1 MYTNSASRGQSRP
14 RASAHRSAELSSR
27 RPDSYARGARTRHAM
42 RHGRRDWHNRQ
53 RPTREQTR
61 QAAPTATPNDTV
73 GRKRIRTLLH
83 KVTYQSDGKSRN
95 IFSKRIKT
103 NFPFFGNNGPLCQ
116 NTGKV
121 CYRRTLAAHGD
132 GTPKDGHPSSH
143 GTPKRAGHTGNG
155 NSVYP
160 FLTRCLQHEN
170 IRETILIFCLAI
182 QNEKP
187 KFAAERR
194 KAYPCAGKEPFR
206 RQSEGP
212 VTELPQ
218 PTARVRTDT
227 RPSHSDN
234 AGRRHLTKKNKKH

>member
-103 NFPFFGNNGPLCQ
+103 N
-116 NTGKV
+116 V
-121 CYRRTLAAHGD
+121 
-132 GTPKDGHPSSH
+132 
-143 GTPKRAGHTGNG
+143 
-155 NSVYP
+155 P
-160 FLTRCLQHEN
+160 FLNIMDLCAKTR
-170 IRETILIFCLAI
+170 A
-182 QNEKP
+182 K
-187 KFAAERR
+187 
-194 KAYPCAGKEPFR
+194 CATDGR
-206 RQSEGP
+206 SRH
-212 VTELPQ
+212 
-218 PTARVRTDT
+218 TATAHRRTDT
-227 RPSHSDN
+227 PVRT
-234 AGRRHLTKKNKKH
+234 ALRRGRDLLETETPFTLF

>member
-1 MYTNSASRGQSRP
+1 
-14 RASAHRSAELSSR
+14 
-27 RPDSYARGARTRHAM
+27 M

-103 NFPFFGNNGPLCQ
+103 NVPFFEHNGPLCQ

-143 GTPKRAGHTGNG
+143 STTKGAGPTGNG

-234 AGRRHLTKKNKKH
+234 AGRRHLTKKTKNINQPTHAAQPTSHIEPRKNF

>member
-27 RPDSYARGARTRHAM
+27 RPDSYARGAPTRHAM

-103 NFPFFGNNGPLCQ
+103 NIPFFGNNGPLCQ

-143 GTPKRAGHTGNG
+143 GTTKEG
-155 NSVYP
+155 
-160 FLTRCLQHEN
+160 E
-170 IRETILIFCLAI
+170 
-182 QNEKP
+182 
-187 KFAAERR
+187 AE
-194 KAYPCAGKEPFR
+194 G
-206 RQSEGP
+206 
-212 VTELPQ
+212 
-218 PTARVRTDT
+218 
-227 RPSHSDN
+227 
-234 AGRRHLTKKNKKH
+234 

>member
-103 NFPFFGNNGPLCQ
+103 N
-116 NTGKV
+116 V
-121 CYRRTLAAHGD
+121 
-132 GTPKDGHPSSH
+132 
-143 GTPKRAGHTGNG
+143 
-155 NSVYP
+155 P
-160 FLTRCLQHEN
+160 FLIIMDLSAKTR
-170 IRETILIFCLAI
+170 A
-182 QNEKP
+182 K
-187 KFAAERR
+187 
-194 KAYPCAGKEPFR
+194 CATDGR
-206 RQSEGP
+206 SRH
-212 VTELPQ
+212 
-218 PTARVRTDT
+218 TATAHRRTDT
-227 RPSHSDN
+227 PVRTALRRGRDLPETGSPFTLFNPLFTALKYSRNYFNFLLGHSKRK
-234 AGRRHLTKKNKKH
+234 A

>member
-121 CYRRTLAAHGD
+121 CYRRTLAAHVAGVRQARYAD
-132 GTPKDGHPSSH
+132 STALRRGQDIQRTETPF
-143 GTPKRAGHTGNG
+143 TL
-155 NSVYP
+155 
-160 FLTRCLQHEN
+160 F
-170 IRETILIFCLAI
+170 
-182 QNEKP
+182 
-187 KFAAERR
+187 
-194 KAYPCAGKEPFR
+194 
-206 RQSEGP
+206 
-212 VTELPQ
+212 
-218 PTARVRTDT
+218 
-227 RPSHSDN
+227 
-234 AGRRHLTKKNKKH
+234 